1 MTNANRNPQAANFHV
16 VVIGAGSTGAATAHD
31 LALRGFRVTVVERG
45 EVASGTTGRN
55 HCLLHSGS
63 RYAVNDP
70 AAARECIEENLIL
83 RRIMPDGLE
92 LNDGLMIA
100 VDDRDAAFKPRF
112 LEGCAQAG
120 IPAHEMSVPQA
131 LALEPNLSPT
141 IRAAVRMPDGV
152 FEPFRFC
159 LYFLAT
165 AQANG
170 ARVLTYRQVIEIEH
184 DQSAVR
190 GIQARNLRTGTVER
204 IGADVVINAAGPWSG
219 KVAQLAGCDVPVAP
233 TAGVMVCVPQRLT
246 RMVIHRMYLP
256 GDGDILVPQR
266 LTSLLG
272 TSSWPVDD
280 ADAIDIPPEHVQ
292 RMYDLIGLMVPAVK
306 SLKPRGVWAAA
317 RPLIGS
323 ARLADGRELSRTFE
337 CFDHA
342 REGANGFIT
351 ITGGKTVTARV
362 MAEKVVDLV
371 CARLGI
377 QAECATR
384 DVVLRDYREFF
395 RKGD

>member
-1 MTNANRNPQAANFHV
+1 MADANRNPQASQYHV

-31 LALRGFRVTVVERG
+31 LALRGFRVTVLERG

-63 RYAVNDP
+63 RYVVNDP

-100 VDDRDAAFKPRF
+100 VDDRDMAFKPRF

-120 IPAHEMSVPQA
+120 IAAQEMSVA
-131 LALEPNLSPT
+131 EARALEPNLSPT

-152 FEPFRFC
+152 FEPYRFC
-159 LYFLAT
+159 LFFLAT
-165 AQANG
+165 AQAHG
-170 ARVLTYRQVIEIEH
+170 ARVLTHRQVVEIKH

-190 GIQARNLRTGTVER
+190 AVIARDLRTGKLER
-204 IGADVVINAAGPWSG
+204 IDADVVINAAGPWSG
-219 KVAQLAGCDVPVAP
+219 RLAQMASCDVPIVP
-233 TAGVMVCVPQRLT
+233 TAGVMVSVPQRLT

-272 TSSWPVDD
+272 TSSWQVSDP
-280 ADAIDIPPEHVQ
+280 DAIDIPPEHVQ

-342 REGANGFIT
+342 REGVPGFIT
-351 ITGGKTVTARV
+351 ITGGKTATARA
-362 MAEKVVDLV
+362 MAEAVVNLACV
-371 CARLGI
+371 KLGV
-377 QAECATR
+377 QAECTTR
-384 DVVLRDYREFF
+384 EVVLRDYREFYQ
-395 RKGD
+395 

>member
-1 MTNANRNPQAANFHV
+1 MAIQNRRGASKIVNPHV

-55 HCLLHSGS
+55 HCLLHSGA

-70 AAARECIEENLIL
+70 VAARECIEENLIL
-83 RRIMPDGLE
+83 RHIMPDGLE

-100 VDDRDAAFKPRF
+100 VDERDEAFKPRF
-112 LEGCAQAG
+112 LAGCAQAG
-120 IPAHEMSVPQA
+120 IDARELSVRAA
-131 LALEPNLSPT
+131 LALEPNLSPS
-141 IRAAVRMPDGV
+141 IRAAVRVPDGV

-170 ARVLTYRQVIEIEH
+170 AVVKTYRRVTAIECGQQSVSSVMVH
-184 DQSAVR
+184 DM
-190 GIQARNLRTGTVER
+190 RTGKSER
-204 IGADVVINAAGPWSG
+204 IGADFVINAAGPWSG
-219 KVAQLAGCDVPVAP
+219 KVAQLAGCDVPVVP
-233 TAGVMVCVPQRLT
+233 TAGVMVSIPQRIN

-272 TSSWPVDD
+272 TSSWPVSD
-280 ADAIDIPPEHVQ
+280 ADAVDIPREHVQ
-292 RMYDLIGLMVPAVK
+292 RMVDLTAQMMPIVK
-306 SLKPRGVWAAA
+306 SFQPRGVWAAA

-323 ARLADGRELSRTFE
+323 ARLGDGRELSRTFE

-342 REGANGFIT
+342 REGVQGFIT
-351 ITGGKTVTARV
+351 LTGGKTVTARA

-371 CARLGI
+371 CAKAGA
-377 QAECATR
+377 QVACCTR
-384 DVVLRDYREFF
+384 EVQLRSYREFY
-395 RKGD
+395 R